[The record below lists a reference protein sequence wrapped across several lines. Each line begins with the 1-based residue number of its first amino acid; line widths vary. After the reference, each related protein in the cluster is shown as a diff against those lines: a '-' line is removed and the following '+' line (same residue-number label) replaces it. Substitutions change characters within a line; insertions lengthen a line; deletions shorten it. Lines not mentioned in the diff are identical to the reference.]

1 VRVRERVDLA
11 VVVATFLRA
20 EIVSDR
26 FGGELREALARAGAD
41 ETLVTEAHLDDS
53 AANERRR
60 AVLGDYRGDYL
71 GRVLDDLI
79 WRRAEL
85 EPREVLEIRFIAWD
99 YWLEITGGSRLPADA
114 AARLRA
120 EGERP
125 ELPSVTEPL
134 IVVRAGAGERLVVV
148 EGHVRLTALAMSPE
162 TIPAH
167 VEILLGE
174 GESVRAWGNY

>member
-1 VRVRERVDLA
+1 MRLGERVDLA

-26 FGGELREALARAGAD
+26 FAAELRAALARAGAD
-41 ETLVTEAHLDDS
+41 ETLVIRPDLDDS

-71 GRVLDDLI
+71 GTVLDDLT
-79 WRRAEL
+79 WWRAEL
-85 EPREVLEIRFIAWD
+85 EASEVLEIRFIAWD
-99 YWLEITGGSRLPADA
+99 YWLEVTGGSRLPADA
-114 AARLRA
+114 ASRLRA
-120 EGERP
+120 GGERLAP
-125 ELPSVTEPL
+125 PPLTEPL
-134 IVVRAGAGERLVVV
+134 IVVRVGAGERLVVV
-148 EGHVRLTALAMSPE
+148 EGHVLLTALAMSPQ

-174 GESVRAWGNY
+174 GESVRDWGAY

>member
-1 VRVRERVDLA
+1 LRLGERVDLA
-11 VVVATFLRA
+11 VVVASFLRA
-20 EIVSDR
+20 ELASDR
-26 FGGELREALARAGAD
+26 FGGELRAALARAGAD
-41 ETLVTEAHLDDS
+41 ETLVTEADLDDPD
-53 AANERRR
+53 ANERRR
-60 AVLGDYRGDYL
+60 AVLGDYRGNYL
-71 GRVLDDLI
+71 GQALDDLT
-79 WRRAEL
+79 WRRVEL
-85 EPREVLEIRFIAWD
+85 EAPEVLEIRFIAWD

-114 AARLRA
+114 AARLRV

-125 ELPSVTEPL
+125 EPRSVSEPL

-174 GESVRAWGNY
+174 GESVRGWGNY